1 MERSAGMLS
10 GMLGILKAGGAYVPL
25 DPSYPPER
33 LHFMINDAAAPVVLC
48 LQGLDEGL
56 VGSRAQIVY
65 LDRDWPDIEQSTPE
79 NPASEIRP
87 DALAYVIYTS
97 GSTGTPKGVTVPHR
111 AVTRLVLNTN
121 YVELGPQHRI
131 AHVSNVCFDAA
142 TFEIW
147 GALLTGGSVVVIDQ
161 SVALDPQRFA
171 FELKKQ
177 KVSTLF
183 LTTAL
188 FNEFASHDGKFF
200 HALEQVLF
208 GGEAVN
214 PRWVAHVLESG
225 PPKRLLHVYGP
236 TECTTFALFYRVQE
250 LPLENATTIPIGKP
264 ISNTTAYVL
273 DRDRNPVPVGS
284 PGELYLGGEGL
295 ARGYI
300 NQPELTREKF
310 VPHPFSDGTGLLYRT
325 GDVVRYLADGN
336 IEFIGRADGQVK
348 IRGFRIEPSEIEVV
362 VKRHPNVED
371 AAVLAREDELGKRRL
386 VAYIVPQ
393 NRASAVDWQA
403 FLQTK
408 LPEYMVPSFFVSLE
422 KLPLTPN
429 GKVDRQA
436 LPAPGLQLKSY
447 RAPRSPQEEM
457 LCAIFAEVLKVERV
471 GIDDSFFALGGHS
484 LMAIKL
490 VNRIRGTLGI
500 DLDVRSVFEMPI
512 VAQLVTCV
520 QRSTTAHSPIVRR
533 QRPERLPLSNVQ
545 ERIWFLDRLEG
556 SSAEYNMAEAVRLRG
571 ELNLSALDLAVNALV
586 ERHESLRTRFGDA
599 NGQPFQI
606 IDPAVHRPLDVEDL
620 SCIAESTRETALAA
634 VVRREAEQR
643 FDLKTGPLFCVKLV
657 RLGESDHVFVWSCHH
672 TVSDGWSVA
681 LFNREIALL
690 YEAFCAGRQSPL
702 DPLPLQYA
710 DYALWQREQLGSAE
724 SRSLLN
730 YWREQLAN
738 GPTLELPIDRPR
750 PAQPTHKAAHCS
762 LLLPRQLTS
771 ELKSLSQEE
780 NCTVFMSFLAAF
792 KLLLARHS
800 GQEDISLGIPAVNRR
815 RVEIEGLIGC
825 FLNTLVLRTDLSGNI
840 TFRELMR
847 RVRTVTLGAYAH
859 ADLPFEKLVAELQ
872 PDRDLSRTPFFQV
885 FLNFISIEHTEFNLS
900 GLEATKVALEN
911 AQAKFDLT
919 LYAYE
924 REEGLFLDLVYN
936 TDLFEAATAERMLG
950 RFQVLLEAIVAHP
963 DQHLGA
969 LPLLTADDQITYKV
983 SDNRVQPANPY
994 VSFSMEAIEQS
1005 LGMRFEEQ
1013 VKRYPTQIAVKTLTH
1028 EWTYAELER
1037 RANGIARR
1045 ILRICPDEECRVA
1058 LLLEHDAP
1066 MVAAMLGCLK
1076 AGKTY
1081 VPLPPSHPRGRLANL
1096 LLDSQARAI
1105 VTESSSKIFAE
1116 DLAAGETVLINLDDP
1131 GDELNT
1137 TRPDVAVSPNSLAYL
1152 LYTSGS
1158 SGEPKAVTQVHRNV
1172 LHHIR
1177 NYTNSLHICS
1187 GDRLL
1192 LLASY
1197 GFDAAI
1203 MDIFGALLN
1212 GATLFPFDIR
1222 GHDFTELSEWM
1233 LEQEITIYHSTPTV
1247 FRHFTASLPEER
1259 VFPSLRLVVMGGER
1273 VVPRD
1278 VEICRPHTRANC
1290 IFVNGFGQSEY
1301 SFSLQYFAN
1310 AGTVGDSLPVGYPLD
1325 QTEVLLLNSEDRP
1338 GQIFG
1343 EIAIR
1348 SPYLPQGYWRRPD
1361 LTDAV
1366 FQPDREKPGQCIYR
1380 TGDMGRLLPNGMI
1393 EFLGRRDF
1401 QVKVRGHRV
1410 ELGEIEAVLGRHPR
1424 VVGNVVLARE
1434 DEGDEPK
1441 LVAYIVPKGSDLLP
1455 DWRAYL
1461 QSELPDY
1468 MLPSAFV
1475 VLKEMPLTP
1484 NGKIDRK
1491 MLPAPE
1497 FERSAQ
1503 DNVPPRTPFERAL
1516 TDIWMDLLEIQNVGI
1531 HDDFFERGGHS
1542 LVATRLVSQ
1551 IRDRFDVEVPIRAI
1565 FEKRTIERLA
1575 LYIAELQ
1582 ANAAAPDEVEKLL
1595 AELESFP

>member
-1 MERSAGMLS
+1 MLK
-10 GMLGILKAGGAYVPL
+10 LK
-25 DPSYPPER
+25 
-33 LHFMINDAAAPVVLC
+33 
-48 LQGLDEGL
+48 
-56 VGSRAQIVY
+56 
-65 LDRDWPDIEQSTPE
+65 
-79 NPASEIRP
+79 
-87 DALAYVIYTS
+87 
-97 GSTGTPKGVTVPHR
+97 
-111 AVTRLVLNTN
+111 
-121 YVELGPQHRI
+121 
-131 AHVSNVCFDAA
+131 
-142 TFEIW
+142 
-147 GALLTGGSVVVIDQ
+147 
-161 SVALDPQRFA
+161 
-171 FELKKQ
+171 
-177 KVSTLF
+177 
-183 LTTAL
+183 
-188 FNEFASHDGKFF
+188 
-200 HALEQVLF
+200 
-208 GGEAVN
+208 
-214 PRWVAHVLESG
+214 
-225 PPKRLLHVYGP
+225 
-236 TECTTFALFYRVQE
+236 
-250 LPLENATTIPIGKP
+250 
-264 ISNTTAYVL
+264 
-273 DRDRNPVPVGS
+273 
-284 PGELYLGGEGL
+284 
-295 ARGYI
+295 
-300 NQPELTREKF
+300 
-310 VPHPFSDGTGLLYRT
+310 
-325 GDVVRYLADGN
+325 
-336 IEFIGRADGQVK
+336 
-348 IRGFRIEPSEIEVV
+348 
-362 VKRHPNVED
+362 
-371 AAVLAREDELGKRRL
+371 
-386 VAYIVPQ
+386 
-393 NRASAVDWQA
+393 
-403 FLQTK
+403 
-408 LPEYMVPSFFVSLE
+408 
-422 KLPLTPN
+422 
-429 GKVDRQA
+429 
-436 LPAPGLQLKSY
+436 
-447 RAPRSPQEEM
+447 
-457 LCAIFAEVLKVERV
+457 RV
-471 GIDDSFFALGGHS
+471 GVDDHFFALGGHS
-484 LMAIKL
+484 LLAMQLI
-490 VNRIRGTLGI
+490 NRMRETFGVE
-500 DLDVRSVFEMPI
+500 LDVRAVFEMP
-512 VAQLVTCV
+512 VVSELASCL
-520 QRSTTAHSPIVRR
+520 SKSALADSPIGRLR
-533 QRPERLPLSNVQ
+533 RPERLPLSYAQ
-545 ERIWFLDRLEG
+545 ERLWFIDRLAG
-556 SSAEYNMAEAVRLRG
+556 SSSEYNMAEAMRLRG
-571 ELNLSALDLAVNALV
+571 ELNVPALERAINALLV
-586 ERHESLRTRFGDA
+586 RHESLRTRFGEID
-599 NGQPFQI
+599 GQPFQI
-606 IDPAVHRPLDVEDL
+606 IEPACHIPLEFEDL
-620 SCIAESTRETALAA
+620 SEVENALREETVEAAL
-634 VVRREAEQR
+634 RLEMEKP
-643 FDLKTGPLFCVKLV
+643 FDLSSGPLFRVKLF
-657 RLGESDHVFVWSCHH
+657 RLGERDQILLRTCHH
-672 TVSDGWSVA
+672 IISDGWSVTI
-681 LFNREIALL
+681 LNREMAVL
-690 YEAFCAGRQSPL
+690 YRAFCEDRQNPLSPL
-702 DPLPLQYA
+702 PVQYA
-710 DYALWQREQLGSAE
+710 DYGLWQRNQLQSE
-724 SRSLLN
+724 KSQELLT
-730 YWREQLAN
+730 YWQKQLAN
-738 GPTLELPIDRPR
+738 APTLELPTDRPR
-750 PAQPTHKAAHCS
+750 PPRQTNNGARCFVV
-762 LLLPRQLTS
+762 LPRNLTP
-771 ELKSLSQEE
+771 ELKALSRQE
-780 NCTVFMSFLAAF
+780 NCTLFMSLVAAF
-792 KLLLARHS
+792 QLLLSRHS
-800 GQEDISLGIPAVNRR
+800 GQEDILLGIPVVNRS

-825 FLNTLVLRTDLSGNI
+825 FLNTLVLRTDLSGQL
-840 TFRELMR
+840 TFRELMQ
-847 RVRTVTLGAYAH
+847 RVRKVVLDAYANL
-859 ADLPFEKLVAELQ
+859 DLPFEKLVEELQ
-872 PDRDLSRTPFFQV
+872 PERSLSHSPLFQV
-885 FLNFISIEHTEFNLS
+885 FLNFISIEEEAFSLP
-900 GLEATKVALEN
+900 GLEAERITQEGIKV
-911 AQAKFDLT
+911 KFDLT

-950 RFQVLLEAIVAHP
+950 RFQVLLEAIVANP

-969 LPLLTADDQITYKV
+969 LPLLTADDQITYNV

-994 VSFSMEAIEQS
+994 VSFPMEAIEQS

-1013 VKRYPTQIAVKTLTH
+1013 VKRYPTQTAVKTLTH

-1066 MVAAMLGCLK
+1066 MVAAILGCLK

-1116 DLAAGETVLINLDDP
+1116 DLAAGETALINLDDP
-1131 GDELNT
+1131 GDELDT

-1158 SGEPKAVTQVHRNV
+1158 SGEPKAVTQIHRNL

-1177 NYTNSLHICS
+1177 NYTNSLHICPE
-1187 GDRLL
+1187 DRLL
-1192 LLASY
+1192 LVASY
-1197 GFDAAI
+1197 GFDAAV

-1247 FRHFTASLPEER
+1247 FRHFTASLPEGR

-1278 VEICRPHTRANC
+1278 VEICRRHTRPNC

-1310 AGTVGDSLPVGYPLD
+1310 ADTVGDSLPVGYPLD

-1348 SPYLPQGYWRRPD
+1348 SPYLTQGYWRRPD

-1366 FQPDREKPGQCIYR
+1366 FQPDREKPGQRIYR

-1410 ELGEIEAVLGRHPR
+1410 ELGEIEAVLGRHAR
-1424 VVGNVVLARE
+1424 VVGNVVPARE

-1503 DNVPPRTPFERAL
+1503 DNVSPRTPFERDLA
-1516 TDIWMDLLEIQNVGI
+1516 DIWMDLLEIQNVGI

-1542 LVATRLVSQ
+1542 LVATRLISQ